1 MKLTHFI
8 VKLQRVR
15 RTTNSIEFQNISV
28 LKVVHEDIIGFT
40 ESKKNTHY
48 YQRVG
53 RLTSSRAADIDVL
66 GYPVK

>member
-40 ESKKNTHY
+40 ESKKNRHY